1 VERAVSAGESE
12 RVEIEGRPRVR
23 LDGYERAEMQVRVK
37 DWGLFYSM
45 YSIRLTETMV
55 ALGDEHFT

>member
-1 VERAVSAGESE
+1 MVEARE
-12 RVEIEGRPRVR
+12 VEIEGRPRVR

-55 ALGDEHFT
+55 ALGDEHST

>member
-1 VERAVSAGESE
+1 MERAVSVGESE

-37 DWGLFYSM
+37 DWGVVLQHVFDT
-45 YSIRLTETMV
+45 IDRDDGG
-55 ALGDEHFT
+55 LGDEHST

>member
-1 VERAVSAGESE
+1 MGESE

-37 DWGLFYSM
+37 DWGVVLQHVFDT
-45 YSIRLTETMV
+45 IDRDDGG
-55 ALGDEHFT
+55 LGDEHST

>member
-1 VERAVSAGESE
+1 VERAVSLLEDKESK
-12 RVEIEGRPRVR
+12 EGRPRVR

-37 DWGLFYSM
+37 DWGLSYSM

-55 ALGDEHFT
+55 ALGDEHST